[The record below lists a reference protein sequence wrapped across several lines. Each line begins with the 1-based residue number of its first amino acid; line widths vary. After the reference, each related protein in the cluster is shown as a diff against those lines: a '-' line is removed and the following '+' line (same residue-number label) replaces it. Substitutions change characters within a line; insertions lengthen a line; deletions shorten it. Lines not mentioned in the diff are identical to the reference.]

1 MKRIALESEEKDKEL
16 ILDEDYMVFRIASD
30 NYGIK
35 IRNIKKLLKKGNILS
50 VHGAPEYFIG
60 LTSVNGEIYPVF
72 DLKRKLSLENSEK
85 YGKFSVIAILDMEQ
99 ENLAI
104 IADAVLDI
112 YRISPKDMKK
122 AVASKNEKIL
132 TPYEVN
138 YLDFEIK
145 IIDLKKLFELKN
157 LH

>member
-1 MKRIALESEEKDKEL
+1 
-16 ILDEDYMVFRIASD
+16 
-30 NYGIK
+30 
-35 IRNIKKLLKKGNILS
+35 
-50 VHGAPEYFIG
+50 
-60 LTSVNGEIYPVF
+60 
-72 DLKRKLSLENSEK
+72 
-85 YGKFSVIAILDMEQ
+85 MEQ

>member
-1 MKRIALESEEKDKEL
+1 
-16 ILDEDYMVFRIASD
+16 
-30 NYGIK
+30 
-35 IRNIKKLLKKGNILS
+35 
-50 VHGAPEYFIG
+50 
-60 LTSVNGEIYPVF
+60 
-72 DLKRKLSLENSEK
+72 
-85 YGKFSVIAILDMEQ
+85 
-99 ENLAI
+99 
-104 IADAVLDI
+104 
-112 YRISPKDMKK
+112 MKK